1 MEEREF
7 IELLRLAY
15 LSGVDDA
22 KNDCE
27 QWCPEGSNER
37 ARELMQE
44 FIDSGEMTYEFR
56 GL

>member
-37 ARELMQE
+37 AHELMQE

-56 GL
+56 G